1 MTTFEILEAL
11 QNEVGSRRAGT
22 EGEERAQNWL
32 KEKAEKLGLFVE
44 MDEFTFI
51 GNEKYRPM
59 MMLLSFSVIAAAIWL
74 FSAGKSCLQQLPLQ
88 ATFYSSTCAKK

>member
-32 KEKAEKLGLFVE
+32 KERAEKLGLSVE

-51 GNEKYRPM
+51 GNEKYMCIIIEGIFVR
-59 MMLLSFSVIAAAIWL
+59 FFTIKIYITYYV
-74 FSAGKSCLQQLPLQ
+74 F
-88 ATFYSSTCAKK
+88 